1 MENALK
7 NLGQFLSMTKLSG
20 SVYPVVYCWP
30 GSKNVG
36 YFYATEKA
44 TSEIN
49 EQNILKMI
57 VGLKESGINRINFL
71 THSMGVKNLMHVFRD
86 KYDDGGNFI
95 SRSEVSKVRA
105 VLMIVYALT
114 RRLNL
119 SL

>member
-49 EQNILKMI
+49 EQNIKAEPAGSFHGNHLMWLDIPHLVK
-57 VGLKESGINRINFL
+57 KEKDS
-71 THSMGVKNLMHVFRD
+71 D
-86 KYDDGGNFI
+86 
-95 SRSEVSKVRA
+95 
-105 VLMIVYALT
+105 
-114 RRLNL
+114 
-119 SL
+119 